1 MSEKKRKK
9 MIDKVKKL
17 LALSSNNSN
26 KNEAIDSA
34 LKAQEIMARYEIEQ
48 YEVEDGIVEEEDITT
63 ESSSPT
69 QGTQGVKQTVASIV
83 AVNFRCRMYIHQD
96 VDRKKSYVFYGH
108 ESDTKIAVEVFNF
121 VIENLYRL
129 ANEYIKMLRKND
141 CVTKGM
147 KQSYINGFVD
157 ELRTRLGKQCTALR
171 VVVPQD
177 VIESYD
183 NLTRGWGKSRAKM
196 PSLSSRSAYESGAK
210 DCRELVGSRMIQ

>member
-9 MIDKVKKL
+9 MIDKVRKL
-17 LALSSNNSN
+17 LALSNNNPN

-34 LKAQEIMARYEIEQ
+34 LKAQEIMAQYEIQQ
-48 YEVEDGIVEEEDITT
+48 YEVEDELAEEEIVT

-69 QGTQGVKQTVASIV
+69 QGTDGVKQTVASII
-83 AVNFRCRMYIHQD
+83 AVNFRCRMYIHRNF
-96 VDRKKSYVFYGH
+96 DRKKSYVFYGH
-108 ESDTKIAVEVFNF
+108 ESDTKIAVDVFNF

-157 ELRTRLGKQCTALR
+157 ELRSKLGEQCTALK
-171 VVVPQD
+171 VVVPED
-177 VIESYD
+177 VNEKYEEY
-183 NLTRGWGKSRAKM
+183 TKGWGKARAKM
-196 PSLSSRSAYESGAK
+196 PSISSRNAYESGAR
-210 DCRELVGSRMIQ
+210 DCRNLVGSKLLE

>member
-1 MSEKKRKK
+1 MNEKKRKK
-9 MIDKVKKL
+9 MIDKVRKL
-17 LALSSNNSN
+17 LALSNNNPN

-34 LKAQEIMARYEIEQ
+34 LKAQEIMAQYEIQ
-48 YEVEDGIVEEEDITT
+48 QCEVEDEVTEEDIVT

-69 QGTQGVKQTVASIV
+69 QGTNGVKQTVANII
-83 AVNFRCRMYIHQD
+83 AVNFRCRMYIG
-96 VDRKKSYVFYGH
+96 RSINKKKSYVFYGH
-108 ESDTKIAVEVFNF
+108 ESDTKIAVDVFNF

-157 ELRTRLGKQCTALR
+157 ELRNKLGEQCTALK

-177 VIESYD
+177 VDEKYKQF
-183 NLTRGWGKSRAKM
+183 TKGWGTTRAKM
-196 PSLSSRSAYESGAK
+196 PAISSRNAYESGAR
-210 DCRELVGSRMIQ
+210 DCRNLVGSKLLE